1 MDFLFFF
8 LSSSLS
14 QFNFLKHYDSK
25 KKKADGVTSVVEE
38 QEIKMNSTHQDSQ
51 RNTGSEAYSK
61 WWASE

>member
-1 MDFLFFF
+1 MTA
-8 LSSSLS
+8 
-14 QFNFLKHYDSK
+14 

-61 WWASE
+61 WRASE